1 MDCRKFRNNHVAYV
15 DDLLPAFEMDAMQ
28 RHLMVC
34 PACAHHDTKI
44 RRGLIL
50 IRNLPS
56 IEASPDFMERLN
68 ARLAELP
75 AEVRQDHV
83 GARSYLS
90 SVGTFAALA
99 AGLAAVAYMAMETNR
114 YFAPPGDVVAVPT
127 VAAASMS
134 SGMPSAMPGDMPGDM
149 PAPIS
154 NAALVASVPTGIP
167 VWPTVLMVGQ
177 APLRFASTELSDADP
192 GR

>member
-50 IRNLPS
+50 IRNLPP

-68 ARLAELP
+68 ARLAQLP
-75 AEVRQDHV
+75 AEARQDHA
-83 GARSYLS
+83 GPRSYVS

-114 YFAPPGDVVAVPT
+114 YFAPTGAANVVPVVAS
-127 VAAASMS
+127 ASMAS
-134 SGMPSAMPGDMPGDM
+134 DE

-177 APLRFASTELSDADP
+177 SPLRFASMELSDSDQ